1 LRQSTKA
8 VRAFATFSR
17 QRRASAARACSLI
30 ALVFC
35 AAAFAPGGAARGA
48 EIEADAD
55 PNAPVVSPNTSLP
68 DASPESIVEIRG
80 QRFSQQPGRIQILL
94 NAQHPIS
101 NDGDAQV
108 YISADKVERTRSD
121 AGKPEEDKISFRLP
135 KDIALGRYHVAVQ
148 MRAQTLPDGTEVK
161 AKTIRVPGELRVIT
175 KEPPKITA
183 VKPITGYPGEKN
195 RFQFELTGE
204 HFARNADDNA
214 ILINGSAIP
223 RIRDCKAKP
232 VDHSKEGSCV
242 LISDDART
250 LSVYGYKADPYQGPV
265 TVQVRANG
273 MPSAEQPMLLSRIPR
288 NQALPLAIFGAL
300 ALTGMLI
307 AIVWS
312 GLGRYTIGQE
322 RYSPFAVF
330 FLDKA
335 TNTYSLSKLQLFA
348 WTAAAVF
355 GYIYLMIA
363 NLLIQWK
370 FAMPD
375 LPEGLPLLMGISAGT
390 TVTAIGITNQ
400 FGGKGSGPVHPS
412 AADFI
417 TSGGLIAPE
426 RFQFFIWTVVG
437 IAGFLSLLLLAD
449 PSTLHQMPKLPEN
462 FLTIMGI
469 SSAAYL
475 GGKAVRKAG
484 PIIKTFAIKQIK
496 PPAPPPA
503 PGEQRDDK
511 APRGPVIVLNLKG
524 DNLDVKGTLKLNDK
538 VLRSDQFSIEPRLSP
553 EPPST
558 MSGELDANLDL
569 GKIDTVKP
577 DSLLEGVHTL
587 TLINGDGQ
595 SASIRFPLDP
605 MKITASAPPLSTG
618 STPAPV
624 TLTVENYSDGT
635 TAKWKPPQSE
645 VEVDLPNPVRAAT
658 PPPAIGEATPAAS
671 GAAAAASARVTVQI
685 APRTRAGDGTI
696 ILVSPLG
703 LRASRTLP
711 VTGGP
716 VPPAGNA
723 AAGPAVS
730 PAAPPAVPP
739 ARAAAAPAVAPAA
752 PAAAPGEA
760 DPDDVPEGGVPH
772 PRMDGGTHD

>member
-8 VRAFATFSR
+8 VRAVAAFPR
-17 QRRASAARACSLI
+17 RHRASAARACSLV

-48 EIEADAD
+48 EAETDAD
-55 PNAPVVSPNTSLP
+55 PNAPIVSPNTSLL
-68 DASPESIVEIRG
+68 DAPAESVVEIRG
-80 QRFSQQPGRIQILL
+80 QRFPQQPGRIQVLL
-94 NAQHPIS
+94 NAQHPIR

-108 YISADKVERTRSD
+108 YISADKVERIKND
-121 AGKPEEDKISFRLP
+121 ASKTEEDKISFRLP

-148 MRAQTLPDGTEVK
+148 MRAQTLADGTEVK

-175 KEPPKITA
+175 KEPPKITT

-204 HFARNADDNA
+204 HFARDADDNA

-223 RIRDCKAKP
+223 RIRGCKVKT
-232 VDHSKEGSCV
+232 VDHTKDESCV
-242 LISDDART
+242 LVSDDART

-273 MPSAEQPMLLSRIPR
+273 MTSVEQPMLLSRIPR
-288 NQALPLAIFGAL
+288 NQALPLAIVGAL

-307 AIVWS
+307 ALVWS
-312 GLGRYTIGQE
+312 GLGRYRIGQE

-375 LPEGLPLLMGISAGT
+375 LPDGLPLLLGISAGT

-469 SSAAYL
+469 SSGAYL

-484 PIIKTFAIKQIK
+484 PIIKTFAIRAIA
-496 PPAPPPA
+496 PPATLTN
-503 PGEQRDDK
+503 DDK
-511 APRGPVIVLNLKG
+511 RPDGKDPAKPVIVLNLKG
-524 DNLDVKGTLKLNDK
+524 DNLDVKSTIKLDDK
-538 VLRSDQFSIEPRLSP
+538 VLRSDQFWITPRLLP

-558 MSGELDANLDL
+558 MSGEVDAYLDL
-569 GKIDTVKP
+569 GNIDPMQPT
-577 DSLLEGVHTL
+577 SLLEGEHTL
-587 TLINGDGQ
+587 TLVNGDGQ
-595 SASIRFPLDP
+595 SASVRFPLDP
-605 MKITASAPPLSTG
+605 MKIRSSEPDPLRPG
-618 STPAPV
+618 SVPVPV
-624 TLTVENYSDGT
+624 TLSVENYSDGT
-635 TAKWKPPQSE
+635 TAKWKAPHIDEE
-645 VEVDLPNPVRAAT
+645 VGVPKPVKAAT
-658 PPPAIGEATPAAS
+658 QGGANAPPAPAVT
-671 GAAAAASARVTVQI
+671 GTAAAPSVRVTVQI
-685 APRTRAGDGTI
+685 TPGSREGDGTV
-696 ILVSPLG
+696 ILVSALG
-703 LRASRTLP
+703 LRASRTI
-711 VTGGP
+711 
-716 VPPAGNA
+716 
-723 AAGPAVS
+723 AV
-730 PAAPPAVPP
+730 AAPPAGP
-739 ARAAAAPAVAPAA
+739 AAVPAA
-752 PAAAPGEA
+752 P
-760 DPDDVPEGGVPH
+760 DPDDVPEDGVPH
-772 PRMDGGTHD
+772 PRTNGDTQG